1 MAYGL
6 PNVGAPQQM
15 ATPKRPVQL
24 APNMGTP
31 PSPRGAQPARR
42 RMQPRPGGNPG
53 GVRRRQPQS
62 RGPGGPGGGGPPMAG
77 GPSQPIADPMNF
89 PPLEDE
95 FADLGAAVGMA
106 RIPGIGQPGA
116 ERGVLNV
123 RRRRAR

>member
-24 APNMGTP
+24 APNMGTTP
-31 PSPRGAQPARR
+31 RPRGAQPSTRR
-42 RMQPRPGGNPG
+42 AQMRPGRQPG

-62 RGPGGPGGGGPPMAG
+62 RGPGGPGGGGPPMGG

>member
-24 APNMGTP
+24 APNMGTT
-31 PSPRGAQPARR
+31 PSPRGAHPARR

-62 RGPGGPGGGGPPMAG
+62 RGPGGGGPPMGG

-89 PPLEDE
+89 PPFEDQ
-95 FADLGAAVGMA
+95 FTDLGAAVGMA
-106 RIPGIGQPGA
+106 RIPGVGQPGA
-116 ERGVLNV
+116 ERGVLNG
-123 RRRRAR
+123 RRRRAQ

>member
-6 PNVGAPQQM
+6 RNVGAPQQM

-24 APNMGTP
+24 APNMGTTP
-31 PSPRGAQPARR
+31 RPRGAQPSTRR
-42 RMQPRPGGNPG
+42 AQMRPGRQPG

-62 RGPGGPGGGGPPMAG
+62 RGPGGPGGGGPPMG
-77 GPSQPIADPMNF
+77 GGTSQPIADPMNF

-106 RIPGIGQPGA
+106 RIPGIGQPGT

-123 RRRRAR
+123 RRRRF